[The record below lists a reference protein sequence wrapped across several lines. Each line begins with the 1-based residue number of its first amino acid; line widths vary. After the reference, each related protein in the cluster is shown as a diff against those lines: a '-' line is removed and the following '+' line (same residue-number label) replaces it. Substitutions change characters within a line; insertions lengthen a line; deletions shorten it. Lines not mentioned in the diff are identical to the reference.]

1 MVVGSR
7 FPYQGNGKLVDKAF
21 VRQNWSGNLLPRRA
35 TEQAGSVMLLAAGT
49 IMALSGFLALAL
61 DTGWLYHQ
69 RRRIQTA
76 ADAGAIYGGQEI
88 RRGKKTTN
96 QVEAGVFQG
105 TADNGFTQGADG
117 VEVTVEYPPAS
128 GPYAGNDLAVVVT
141 VCQPQGT
148 FFMPLLDVWSADVC
162 ARASAGFLGKA
173 EGCIYALN
181 PTEEKALY
189 VHSDSNLEAECGLVI
204 SSTDPGGFYVASLAC
219 VEATSIGV
227 TADNYFSDND
237 CNDYPSQVQP
247 TPVTQTPPEP
257 DPLAYLSPPSEV
269 GDQCWQTDFNLDDP
283 SKLPLLLPSKKW
295 CKGLKI
301 DCPVSVCGVIDLPA
315 GNYVIAGKRLEIVGS
330 DTEVTGTGV
339 MFYATDWPGQAS
351 AEGILIGSG
360 STVTFTAPTSGPYEA
375 ILMYVDRT
383 LPFKTA
389 NITVSS
395 GATATFSGAIYAF
408 NQGVE
413 FHSGVSATSLS
424 GAGVAIVADTVE
436 VTSGTDAFI
445 PADFSAFSGGSP
457 IKRVTLLE

>member
-1 MVVGSR
+1 
-7 FPYQGNGKLVDKAF
+7 
-21 VRQNWSGNLLPRRA
+21 
-35 TEQAGSVMLLAAGT
+35 MLLMAAAM
-49 IMALSGFLALAL
+49 IMVLSGFLALAL

-69 RRRIQTA
+69 RRRIQTV

-88 RRGKKTTN
+88 RRGKKTAS
-96 QVEAGVFQG
+96 QVEGGVFQG
-105 TADNGFTQGADG
+105 TADNGFTQGVDG
-117 VEVTVEYPPAS
+117 VQVTVEYPPAS

-141 VCQPQGT
+141 VCQLQRT

-181 PTEEKALY
+181 PNREKALH
-189 VHSDSNLEAECGLVI
+189 VHSGSNLDAGCGLVVT
-204 SSTDPGGFYVASLAC
+204 SSDPGGLYVASEAC

-227 TADNYFSDND
+227 TADNYFSDYD

-247 TPVTQTPPEP
+247 TPVTQRPPEP

-269 GDQCWQTDFNLDDP
+269 GDPCWQQDFNLDDP
-283 SKLPLLLPSKKW
+283 SKLPLLLPNKKW

-301 DCPVSVCGVIDLPA
+301 DCPVSVCGVIDLPT

-330 DTEVTGTGV
+330 DTEVTGSGV

-360 STVTFTAPTSGPYEA
+360 TTVTFSAPISGPYEA

-383 LPFKTA
+383 LPFHTA
-389 NITVSS
+389 NVTVSS

-408 NQGVE
+408 NQSVA
-413 FHSGVSATSLS
+413 FHSNVSATSLS
-424 GAGVAIVADTVE
+424 GAGVAVVADTVE
-436 VTSGTDAFI
+436 VSSGADVHI